1 MPKTFLLI
9 FLLRPHWAVRSPQ
22 RPRVACS
29 PYSVYPSS
37 REETPYT
44 WENIDG
50 PRKYRKAHDDLFDVY
65 KNRWQCITRMKK
77 QIYERNFTRRMRC
90 CLPFP
95 STLRW
100 IFGQASRQEQRP
112 TWTGV
117 SGPRLR
123 AMIGRLDHGLSD
135 TLYYERLWEICSKSL
150 KCQIEIGVYIEIYID
165 IEHIF
170 TLEVFPR

>member
-65 KNRWQCITRMKK
+65 KNRWQCITRMKSK
-77 QIYERNFTRRMRC
+77 YMKGTLLEECGAASHFLPLWGGFLGKPVVKNKCPHEQEWVAQHFAPWLAGQITDYLTRCIMKDFERFV
-90 CLPFP
+90 
-95 STLRW
+95 
-100 IFGQASRQEQRP
+100 QKA
-112 TWTGV
+112 
-117 SGPRLR
+117 
-123 AMIGRLDHGLSD
+123 
-135 TLYYERLWEICSKSL
+135 
-150 KCQIEIGVYIEIYID
+150 
-165 IEHIF
+165 
-170 TLEVFPR
+170 